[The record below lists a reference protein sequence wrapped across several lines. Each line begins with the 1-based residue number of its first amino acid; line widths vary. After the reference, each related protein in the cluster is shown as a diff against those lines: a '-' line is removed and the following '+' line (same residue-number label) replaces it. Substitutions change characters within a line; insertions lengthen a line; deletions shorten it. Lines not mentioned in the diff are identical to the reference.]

1 MQAFL
6 TFDQERI
13 SALLPILQLA
23 CPKLQLPK
31 RAKAPKVPIW
41 DQHFLAGKM
50 IFPGLSWLLLCAR
63 LIPPKGLNPNPLR
76 NELRVKDADGSAE
89 HLETASYQRSRRSP
103 IAPLLPILRLMRL
116 PNVFTAVS
124 DVLMGF
130 VFTRH
135 SFSPGGALACLV
147 LASAMLYIAG
157 MVLNDVFDLEV
168 DKKERPFRPLP
179 SGQIAV
185 AQARALG
192 FVLLLL
198 GVGFG
203 WLAGFLYQND
213 PILPFA
219 HPWRSGAVA
228 TMLAVAV
235 LLYDAILKKTPFGPF
250 AMGLCRLLNVLLG
263 MSLAGAAPGNEVSSW
278 LGYTYAQWLIAA
290 GLGLYVVGITIY
302 AKSEAEAKSQTAKL
316 LLGVAV
322 MLAGVCVMGLAA
334 LFTKL
339 HMQPNYL
346 FWALLALLTV
356 TILRR
361 AVAAAFDGSSILV
374 QGAVKHAILS
384 IIMLDAAVCLA
395 SGPPVYAIV
404 VVMLLGPAVLLGKW
418 VYST

>member
-1 MQAFL
+1 MRQTGLHHSPPEMNSPVNDNADEPEL
-6 TFDQERI
+6 KLER
-13 SALLPILQLA
+13 
-23 CPKLQLPK
+23 
-31 RAKAPKVPIW
+31 
-41 DQHFLAGKM
+41 AG
-50 IFPGLSWLLLCAR
+50 
-63 LIPPKGLNPNPLR
+63 
-76 NELRVKDADGSAE
+76 
-89 HLETASYQRSRRSP
+89 LERSRRSP
-103 IAPLLPILRLMRL
+103 IGPLLPILRLMRL
-116 PNVFTAVS
+116 PNVFTAVA
-124 DVLMGF
+124 DVLMGY

-147 LASAMLYIAG
+147 LASALLYTAG

-168 DKKERPFRPLP
+168 DIKERPFRPLP

-192 FVLLLL
+192 FAMLLL

-213 PILPFA
+213 PLLPVAF
-219 HPWRSGAVA
+219 PWRSGAIA
-228 TMLAVAV
+228 TALAVAV
-235 LLYDAILKKTPFGPF
+235 LLYDAVLKKTPLGPF

-263 MSLAGAAPGNEVSSW
+263 MSLAGAAPGNEVSFW
-278 LGYTYAQWLIAA
+278 LGYTYAQWVIAA

-302 AKSEAEAKSQTAKL
+302 AKSEADSQSQTAKL

-322 MLAGVCVMGLAA
+322 MLAGVVVMGLAA
-334 LFTKL
+334 LLTKL
-339 HMQPNYL
+339 HIQPNYT
-346 FWALLALLTV
+346 FWALLALLML

-361 AVAAAFDGSSILV
+361 SIAAAFDGSSHLV

-384 IIMLDAAVCLA
+384 IIMLDAAVSLA

>member
-1 MQAFL
+1 
-6 TFDQERI
+6 
-13 SALLPILQLA
+13 
-23 CPKLQLPK
+23 
-31 RAKAPKVPIW
+31 
-41 DQHFLAGKM
+41 
-50 IFPGLSWLLLCAR
+50 
-63 LIPPKGLNPNPLR
+63 
-76 NELRVKDADGSAE
+76 
-89 HLETASYQRSRRSP
+89 
-103 IAPLLPILRLMRL
+103 MRL
-116 PNVFTAVS
+116 PNVFTAVA

-135 SFSPGGALACLV
+135 SFSPGGALVCLV
-147 LASAMLYIAG
+147 LASGLLYTAG
-157 MVLNDVFDLEV
+157 MILNDVFDLEV

-192 FVLLLL
+192 YVMLLL

-203 WLAGFLYQND
+203 WLAGFLYQNE
-213 PILPFA
+213 PLLPPAF
-219 HPWRSGAVA
+219 PWRSGAVA
-228 TMLAVAV
+228 TLLAVAV
-235 LLYDAILKKTPFGPF
+235 LLYDAVLKKTPLGPL
-250 AMGLCRLLNVLLG
+250 AMGLCRMLNVLLG
-263 MSLAGAAPGNEVSSW
+263 MSLAGMPELRGW
-278 LGYTYAQWLIAA
+278 DTLYQGYTFDQCAIAA

-316 LLGVAV
+316 FLGVAV
-322 MLAGVCVMGLAA
+322 MLAGVVLMGLAA
-334 LFTKL
+334 LLTKL
-339 HMQPNYL
+339 HIHSNFTY
-346 FWALLALLTV
+346 WALLALLTV

-361 AVAAAFDGSSILV
+361 AVAAALDGSPALV

>member
-1 MQAFL
+1 MNDSADDSEPTL
-6 TFDQERI
+6 PPANYER
-13 SALLPILQLA
+13 P
-23 CPKLQLPK
+23 
-31 RAKAPKVPIW
+31 
-41 DQHFLAGKM
+41 
-50 IFPGLSWLLLCAR
+50 
-63 LIPPKGLNPNPLR
+63 
-76 NELRVKDADGSAE
+76 
-89 HLETASYQRSRRSP
+89 RRSP
-103 IAPLLPILRLMRL
+103 LGPLLPIMRLMRL
-116 PNVFTAVS
+116 PNVFTALS
-124 DVLMGF
+124 DVLMGY

-135 SFSPGGALACLV
+135 SFSPGGALACLL
-147 LASAMLYIAG
+147 LASALLYTAG

-192 FVLLLL
+192 FVMLLL

-213 PILPFA
+213 PILPIAF
-219 HPWRSGAVA
+219 PWRSGAVA
-228 TMLAVAV
+228 TVLAVMV
-235 LLYDAILKKTPFGPF
+235 LLYDAVLKKTPLGPL
-250 AMGLCRLLNVLLG
+250 AMGLCRMLNVLLG
-263 MSLAGAAPGNEVSSW
+263 MSLAGVPE
-278 LGYTYAQWLIAA
+278 LGGWETLWQGYSYAQFAIAA

-302 AKSEAEAKSQTAKL
+302 AKSEAEAQSQTVKL

-322 MLAGVCVMGLAA
+322 MLAGVVLMGLAA
-334 LFTKL
+334 LLTKL
-339 HMQPNYL
+339 HIQPNYVY
-346 FWALLALLTV
+346 WVLLGLLTV

-361 AVAAAFDGSSILV
+361 AVAAALDGSSVLV